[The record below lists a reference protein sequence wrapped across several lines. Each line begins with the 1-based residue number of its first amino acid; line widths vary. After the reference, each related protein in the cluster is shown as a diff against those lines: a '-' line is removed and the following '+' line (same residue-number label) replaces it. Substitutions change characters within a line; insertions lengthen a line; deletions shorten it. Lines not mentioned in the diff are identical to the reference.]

1 MPKTIVEINCSTV
14 GSTGRIMFM
23 IAKEA
28 RKAGFKV
35 YTCSAVHG
43 NEKKIE
49 EQNHIYIGNKL
60 DKRLHLLMA
69 KKTGYNGC
77 FSHLT
82 TGLFLKKLDDIKPD
96 RKSTRLNSSHRSQ
109 SRMPSS
115 A

>member
-43 NEKKIE
+43 NERKIE
-49 EQNHIYIGNKL
+49 EQNHIYI
-60 DKRLHLLMA
+60 
-69 KKTGYNGC
+69 
-77 FSHLT
+77 
-82 TGLFLKKLDDIKPD
+82 
-96 RKSTRLNSSHRSQ
+96 
-109 SRMPSS
+109 
-115 A
+115 

>member
-1 MPKTIVEINCSTV
+1 MMPKTIVEINCSTV

-69 KKTGYNGC
+69 KDR
-77 FSHLT
+77 LQW
-82 TGLFLKKLDDIKPD
+82 LFLPFDNRVVSKE
-96 RKSTRLNSSHRSQ
+96 TR
-109 SRMPSS
+109 
-115 A
+115 

>member
-49 EQNHIYIGNKL
+49 EQNHIYVILFASVWWELRRSDIVATMLHNLWIMPLIGLKV
-60 DKRLHLLMA
+60 RG
-69 KKTGYNGC
+69 KKNG
-77 FSHLT
+77 
-82 TGLFLKKLDDIKPD
+82 KV
-96 RKSTRLNSSHRSQ
+96 
-109 SRMPSS
+109 
-115 A
+115 